1 MPARIARSNTQA
13 SSSKSK
19 STNKS
24 RKRNLDAFS
33 IASHLTK
40 PDKRHKIARHRLG
53 ESLEDAP
60 QQKRRRVDDDDEEGE
75 DEDEEEDEAPRKR
88 RPAGPD
94 GDNDI
99 EQGSDSDGNEFT
111 LGGLADGDDD
121 SDLDSDEAFGES
133 DEERFE
139 GFTFRGSQKSS
150 KRPKASKKPKQNLG
164 DSDIDL
170 SEGEDE
176 DEDDDDSFGDEGVD
190 LATMLDD
197 DEEDEVPA
205 GKRNSNDESEES
217 ESDGYDDDDE
227 SSESEDDEE
236 DDDADD
242 GERIARLRDRLENL
256 DEKPASTAPVQE
268 SALSV
273 DDLLADLDP
282 SARSKFSAALK
293 TKKKSAKPTTL
304 TAPLPKRQQDRIN
317 REIASEK
324 AKEQLDRWRDTV
336 IHNRRAEFLS
346 FPLKN
351 PDEVEPVGKDKFV
364 PDAPRTDLEQ
374 SIQQIMEE
382 SGLATNKPGHA
393 GDEDVEDALMKSE
406 ELATNKLPIEEVMRR
421 RAELRRQR
429 ELLFREEVKAK
440 RIAKIKSK
448 SYRRVHRKERER
460 LAEKERMLM
469 DPEGL
474 GLPMDEDEQATM
486 DRRRAEERMSTKHK
500 ESKWAKSL
508 KATNRTAWDDGA
520 RDSVLEQARRNEELK
535 RRIAGKDISDE
546 EGSDVPSAE
555 SDSDDGSDDGDRR
568 TLRQLNKLK
577 QNVADQEKGVGAMKF
592 MKVADAK
599 RRAQNDEDI
608 ERMRKELAIEDG
620 EEDSSDEINDQG
632 LGRAIFGPRPTETAA
647 PPKPKRPELEEGDES
662 GDDEEGLPEREAAE
676 PKNEGSRATKARN
689 ILKKP
694 QGASGP
700 LSRGTKPAADVSAE
714 PEVASGLSW
723 LTDAGA
729 KKSKKDRQ
737 RDRAGDN
744 ETLIVTQTDDA
755 NKKTRKGA
763 KTTEE
768 PTLKDSKSAGNT
780 DGWTTIAYKSQ
791 EAADDASDA
800 EDPILTAEQQKQSYH
815 QRAFA
820 GDDVH
825 ASFAAEKA
833 AAQAEEDEQ
842 EVSNHLPGW
851 GSWTGNGLS
860 KSIRKANARARHNP
874 LFKTKLAGVKP
885 EDRQD
890 SKKGRENVIIS
901 EKKDRK
907 GKAYLAPVLPRGFE
921 RKAEYERS
929 LRLPIGPEWVTKE
942 TFQTQTRPRVV
953 VKQGVVAPMERPLM

>member
-1 MPARIARSNTQA
+1 MPARVARSNTQA

-19 STNKS
+19 SANKS

-60 QQKRRRVDDDDEEGE
+60 QQKRRRVDDDNDEDGDSE
-75 DEDEEEDEAPRKR
+75 DEDDDEAPRKR

-111 LGGLADGDDD
+111 LGGLADGDED

-133 DEERFE
+133 DEEKFE
-139 GFTFRGSQKSS
+139 GFAFRGSQKRS
-150 KRPKASKKPKQNLG
+150 KRPIPTKKPKQSMG

-176 DEDDDDSFGDEGVD
+176 EEDNDDSFGDEGVD

-197 DEEDEVPA
+197 DEDDELPSA
-205 GKRNSNDESEES
+205 KRNSNDESEES
-217 ESDGYDDDDE
+217 ESGESDDEDE
-227 SSESEDDEE
+227 SSESEED

-256 DEKPASTAPVQE
+256 DEKPVSTAPVQE
-268 SALSV
+268 SALSI

-304 TAPLPKRQQDRIN
+304 SAPLPKRQQDRIN

-351 PDEVEPVGKDKFV
+351 TDVVEPVGKDKFV
-364 PDAPRTDLEQ
+364 PDVPRTDLEQ

-393 GDEDVEDALMKSE
+393 DDEDFEDAVMKSE
-406 ELATNKLPIEEVMRR
+406 ELATNKLPVEEVMRR

-469 DPEGL
+469 DPDGL
-474 GLPMDEDEQATM
+474 GVPMDEDEQATM

-535 RRIAGKDISDE
+535 RRIAGKDISDD

-555 SDSDDGSDDGDRR
+555 SDSDDDSDDGGRR

-577 QNVADQEKGVGAMKF
+577 QNDAGQEKGVGAMKF

-620 EEDSSDEINDQG
+620 DEDSSDEINDQG

-662 GDDEEGLPEREAAE
+662 GDDEEAIPEREVAQATN
-676 PKNEGSRATKARN
+676 KASQNTKARG
-689 ILKKP
+689 ILKKS

-700 LSRGTKPAADVSAE
+700 LSRGAKPAIDVSVE
-714 PEVASGLSW
+714 PEVTSGISW
-723 LTDAGA
+723 LTDTGA
-729 KKSKKDRQ
+729 KKSKKERQ

-744 ETLIVTQTDDA
+744 ETLIVTQTDNS
-755 NKKTRKGA
+755 NKKTRKVEKA
-763 KTTEE
+763 TEDPASKE
-768 PTLKDSKSAGNT
+768 SKSAGNT
-780 DGWTTIAYKSQ
+780 DGWTTVAYKS
-791 EAADDASDA
+791 EEVEGDASEA

-842 EVSNHLPGW
+842 EISNHLPGW

-874 LFKTKLAGVKP
+874 LFKTKLAGIKP

-890 SKKGRENVIIS
+890 AKKGRENVIIS

-942 TFQTQTRPRVV
+942 TFQNQTRPRVV
-953 VKQGVVAPMERPLM
+953 VKQGVIAPMERPLM